1 MDEAVAIEQLPVPP
15 WLRLHPGHQLFHSH
29 CQALH
34 CSPKASNSH
43 DVSNEGAVYRSS
55 VSPVSSNAR
64 HQNFTSAT
72 PSTLQLTSQGRDA
85 TQGPSY
91 PDLPSSSANL
101 PQFGSRPQCLKRGR
115 VLFQTMHS
123 PLTHHVTSNQSS
135 RLRHQRLRAGP
146 TAFAQHHNAL
156 DTITLKAMDTLLL
169 QVLDL

>member
-34 CSPKASNSH
+34 SHSKASNSH
-43 DVSNEGAVYRSS
+43 DVSNEEQSIDPR
-55 VSPVSSNAR
+55 SPVSSNAR

-146 TAFAQHHNAL
+146 TAFAAPQRLGYDN
-156 DTITLKAMDTLLL
+156 TKAMDTLLPSA
-169 QVLDL
+169 